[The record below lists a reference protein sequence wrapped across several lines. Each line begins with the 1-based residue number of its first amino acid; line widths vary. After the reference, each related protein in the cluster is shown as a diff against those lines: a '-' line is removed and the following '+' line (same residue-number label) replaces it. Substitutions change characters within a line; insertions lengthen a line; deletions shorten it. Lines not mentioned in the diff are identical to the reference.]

1 MGDSSFR
8 GALSGE
14 LGDEYW
20 HLLFGVR
27 RSVRYHD
34 RRRGFY
40 ESFHTVVVF
49 LSVIGGSATIAAF
62 STAVGSHF
70 PLWLKL
76 LPAALITVLSGL
88 DLVLGSVRKAW
99 LHADLERR
107 FVELERYLSAGPE
120 SAALVSEGWD
130 RRLAIE
136 VDEPP
141 VLKVLDAMC
150 HNELL
155 RSERYPKEAQ
165 VPISVWQ
172 RFFAHWFDFQEH
184 TIQPQT

>member
-1 MGDSSFR
+1 M
-8 GALSGE
+8 
-14 LGDEYW
+14 
-20 HLLFGVR
+20 
-27 RSVRYHD
+27 
-34 RRRGFY
+34 
-40 ESFHTVVVF
+40 
-49 LSVIGGSATIAAF
+49 
-62 STAVGSHF
+62 
-70 PLWLKL
+70 
-76 LPAALITVLSGL
+76 
-88 DLVLGSVRKAW
+88 LGSVRKAW

-184 TIQPQT
+184 TIQPCMELPITLCFIDVTFDIKQRGSAQIGRASVPKVPCATARWPANVGTQT